1 MSMRTYVLIEV
12 AVGKTREVV
21 DSLSSISGMQAVD
34 RVTGPYDVIAV
45 LETEGLNEAG
55 KVVADSIHTI
65 PGVVRT
71 MTCLKMEL

>member
-21 DSLSSISGMQAVD
+21 DSLTGISGMQAVD

-55 KVVADSIHTI
+55 KVVAESIHTI
-65 PGVVRT
+65 SGVVRT
-71 MTCLKMEL
+71 MTCLKMEM

>member
-21 DSLSSISGMQAVD
+21 ESLSEIPGMQAVD

-45 LETEGLNEAG
+45 LETEGLSEAG
-55 KVVADSIHTI
+55 QIVAEKIHTI
-65 PGVVRT
+65 PGVART
-71 MTCLKMEL
+71 MTCLKMEM

>member
-21 DSLSSISGMQAVD
+21 DSLTGISGMQAVD

-55 KVVADSIHTI
+55 KVVAESIHTI
-65 PGVVRT
+65 SGVDRT
-71 MTCLKMEL
+71 MT

>member
-45 LETEGLNEAG
+45 IEAASLEEVSG
-55 KVVADSIHTI
+55 VISRDIHSLKGI
-65 PGVVRT
+65 VRT
-71 MTCLKMEL
+71 TTSISFR